1 MFDDFGDNALN
12 FEVYYWLNASSE
24 MERRKSRSDLR
35 FLICEAFE
43 KTGIVVAFPQRDVH
57 INGELKL
64 TSADKAL

>member
-1 MFDDFGDNALN
+1 
-12 FEVYYWLNASSE
+12 